1 MPKFYHYNDGKKIEN
16 WQINQWLDEVRDKLL
31 SGKTHS
37 TVSSGDCSVIGVEW
51 PTEYEIFV
59 CTSSGKSVI
68 RFYKDCDLEEMKN
81 HFFQYE
87 RPLTEQV
94 LSVK

>member
-1 MPKFYHYNDGKKIEN
+1 MPKFYHYNGGKIIEN
-16 WQINQWLDEVRDKLL
+16 WQINQWLGEVRDKLL
-31 SGKTHS
+31 SGKMRA

-59 CTSSGKSVI
+59 CNSSGRSVI
-68 RFYKDCDLEEMKN
+68 RFNKGYDLDEMRN

-87 RPLTEQV
+87 RPLTEHELV
-94 LSVK
+94 VE